1 MNPHRE
7 ADVEYFAVAG
17 PRTDLAGHFDRIA
30 SLPADPSA
38 LAEIVRGVL
47 LHNWTAATAGIEL
60 LEHRDGMKIFDAAST
75 IERILAIDPGPLGQ
89 ERPPPKRLIGYCYH
103 FALVHT
109 ALLRSKG
116 VPARARCG
124 FANYFDDGKWI
135 DHWVTEYWD
144 GGQWCLNDS
153 QIGLDKLSHDDFRNG
168 VRAWQLCR
176 AGDANAADHGN
187 GELWGWD
194 ELRGSLVNDV
204 GALNKVEVGDWD
216 WCEMLEVEPL
226 DQPHHDVDT
235 LLDAVAE
242 LARPDRPLTELHGY
256 FRLANAIRPPSLD
269 RRDSTSNDVRG

>member
-1 MNPHRE
+1 MNQSSE
-7 ADVEYFAVAG
+7 EDVEYFATAG
-17 PRTDLAGHFDRIA
+17 PRTDVAAHAEHVA

-47 LHNWTAATAGIEL
+47 LHNWTAVTMGIEL
-60 LEHRDGMKIFDAAST
+60 LGDRDGMKIFDAAST
-75 IERILAIDPGPLGQ
+75 IDRILAIDPAPLGQ
-89 ERPPPKRLIGYCYH
+89 ERPPEKRLIGYCYH
-103 FALVHT
+103 FALLHT

-116 VPARARCG
+116 VPARTRCG

-153 QIGLDKLSHDDFRNG
+153 QIGLDKLSHDDFRDG
-168 VRAWQLCR
+168 VRAWQVCR
-176 AGDANAADHGN
+176 AGDTNAADHGN

-216 WCEMLEVEPL
+216 WCEMLQVEPL

-235 LLDAVAE
+235 QLDAVAE
-242 LARPDRPLTELHGY
+242 LARSERPLAELQTY
-256 FRLANAIRPPSLD
+256 FRSAHAIQPPPLID
-269 RRDSTSNDVRG
+269 GTQPATK